1 MFVNN
6 NFWAPLWI
14 SHSLRVRISGFGAS
28 PSRQALPGMPR
39 RHRQEATHATPPELT
54 RQASTPVHAPRV
66 RWRLNKLPHNHIAH
80 NDIYPIEHAVTEDFW
95 PFCLSRLEQELPQQ
109 QFTTWIKT
117 LRAEPSADGVFRLI
131 APNRFVLQ
139 WVRERYL
146 RRIHELGEEL
156 SGSPLQVEL
165 LLPPVD
171 AARTSRAATAPPATS
186 APGASAAPNVT
197 TPAHSSSTAA
207 AQAAPAT
214 QAALADTGVSDAPPA
229 RAPDSTSS
237 RRTPSAPSAP
247 SGMELAYE
255 KTRLNADFTFD
266 TLVTGRANDLARAAA
281 MQVSQNPGTSYNPL
295 FVYGGVG
302 LGKTHLV
309 HAIGNAVFKLNPRAV
324 IRYVHVEDYYADVV
338 RAYQQKSF
346 DAFKRYYRSLDMLI
360 IDDIQFFNN
369 KNRTQEEFFHAFN
382 ALTEAKK
389 QIVITCDTYPKDIQ
403 GLEDRLI
410 SRFDWGL
417 TVQIEPPELEMRVAI
432 LQKKAEVLRVLVDDD
447 VAFLIAKNL
456 RSNVR
461 ELEGA
466 LNKVVAYARFH
477 GRQIGLDVAKEALKD
492 ILHAHNRQLSIEHI
506 QKTVADYFK
515 IKVADM
521 YSKKRTRVIA
531 RPRQVAMWLAKELTP
546 MSLPAI
552 GEAFGGRDHTTVLH
566 ACRTITEL
574 RLGDHQLNHDVH
586 VLTQVL
592 RG

>member
-1 MFVNN
+1 M
-6 NFWAPLWI
+6 
-14 SHSLRVRISGFGAS
+14 HRGFA
-28 PSRQALPGMPR
+28 
-39 RHRQEATHATPPELT
+39 
-54 RQASTPVHAPRV
+54 VHQTQTAQ
-66 RWRLNKLPHNHIAH
+66 I
-80 NDIYPIEHAVTEDFW
+80 VTQDFW
-95 PFCLSRLEQELPQQ
+95 SFCLSRLESELPSQ
-109 QFTTWIKT
+109 QFSTWIKT
-117 LRAEPSADGVFRLI
+117 LTADQADASSEAPSLRLL

-146 RRIHELGEEL
+146 RRISELGEEFHGKPIAL
-156 SGSPLQVEL
+156 QLELPVAGAAATPKLVVPASPGTTPAMPQPSALQTASPVSPAASTENVTAT
-165 LLPPVD
+165 PAATAARSRETGKPIAAPVD
-171 AARTSRAATAPPATS
+171 A
-186 APGASAAPNVT
+186 
-197 TPAHSSSTAA
+197 
-207 AQAAPAT
+207 
-214 QAALADTGVSDAPPA
+214 L
-229 RAPDSTSS
+229 
-237 RRTPSAPSAP
+237 
-247 SGMELAYE
+247 YE
-255 KTRLNADFTFD
+255 KTRLNPDFTFD

-302 LGKTHLV
+302 LGKTHLI
-309 HAIGNAVFKLNPRAV
+309 HAIGNAVFQHNPRAV

-346 DAFKRYYRSLDMLI
+346 DAFKRYYRSLDLLL

-382 ALTEAKK
+382 ALTEARK
-389 QIVITCDTYPKDIQ
+389 QIIITCDTYPKDIQ

-432 LQKKAEVLRVLVDDD
+432 LKKKAEVLHLNLCDD

-466 LNKVVAYARFH
+466 LNKVVAFARFH
-477 GRQIGLDVAKEALKD
+477 GRSITLEVAKEALKD
-492 ILHAHNRQLSIEHI
+492 LLNAHNRQLSIEHI
-506 QKTVADYFK
+506 QKTVADYYK
-515 IKVADM
+515 IKIADM
-521 YSKKRTRVIA
+521 HSKKRTRVIA

-574 RLGDHQLNHDVH
+574 RRADNQLNHDVH

>member
-1 MFVNN
+1 M
-6 NFWAPLWI
+6 
-14 SHSLRVRISGFGAS
+14 
-28 PSRQALPGMPR
+28 LPPAA
-39 RHRQEATHATPPELT
+39 ATRGL
-54 RQASTPVHAPRV
+54 APR
-66 RWRLNKLPHNHIAH
+66 A
-80 NDIYPIEHAVTEDFW
+80 DTAAGCASGCHAAQTKRRSVIQEFW
-95 PFCLSRLEQELPQQ
+95 SFCLTRLEQELPQQ
-109 QFTTWIKT
+109 QFNTWIKT
-117 LRAEPSADGVFRLI
+117 LRAETAESAEGAEGAALTLY

-146 RRIHELGEEL
+146 RRITELGEEFHA
-156 SGSPLQVEL
+156 GPLAVEL
-165 LLPPVD
+165 QLPAGGTRAVAPAP
-171 AARTSRAATAPPATS
+171 AAAKNGVEAP
-186 APGASAAPNVT
+186 ASAAADDTDTLVAPPPV
-197 TPAHSSSTAA
+197 
-207 AQAAPAT
+207 AAPARP
-214 QAALADTGVSDAPPA
+214 AAPAIIAPRPE
-229 RAPDSTSS
+229 PEP
-237 RRTPSAPSAP
+237 PS
-247 SGMELAYE
+247 SGMEIAYE

-266 TLVTGRANDLARAAA
+266 TLVTGRANDLARASA
-281 MQVSQNPGTSYNPL
+281 MQVAQNPGTSYNPL
-295 FVYGGVG
+295 FIYGGVG

-309 HAIGNAVFKLNPRAV
+309 HAIGNAVFRHNPRAV

-382 ALTEAKK
+382 ALTEARK

-432 LQKKAEVLRVLVDDD
+432 LKKKAEALRVMVDDD

-477 GRQIGLDVAKEALKD
+477 GRPISLEVAKEALKD
-492 ILHAHNRQLSIEHI
+492 LLHAHNRQLSIEHI
-506 QKTVADYFK
+506 QKTVADYYK

-521 YSKKRTRVIA
+521 HSKKRTRVIA

-574 RLGDHQLNHDVH
+574 RLGDAQLNHDVH